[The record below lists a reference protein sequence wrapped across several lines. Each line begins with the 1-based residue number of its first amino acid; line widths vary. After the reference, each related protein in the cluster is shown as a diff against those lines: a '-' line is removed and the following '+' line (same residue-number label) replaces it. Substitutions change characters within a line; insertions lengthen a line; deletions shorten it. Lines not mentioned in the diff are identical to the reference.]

1 LTKDI
6 SQGEQGGEDAQNS
19 DWRCAAHH
27 HGWNILGVS
36 TPGVLEMLSGQRH
49 TSDGHCVSYCSGDC
63 NGRLPMRL
71 MLSTSQ
77 CADEYRALICDG
89 PRCKLVCVG
98 AKR

>member
-1 LTKDI
+1 MLRILT
-6 SQGEQGGEDAQNS
+6 G
-19 DWRCAAHH
+19 AALLITMA
-27 HGWNILGVS
+27 GTFSASALPACWKCC
-36 TPGVLEMLSGQRH
+36 PGSGH

-77 CADEYRALICDG
+77 CADEYRELICDG